1 MKVAA
6 KLVSVFVIAI
16 GFPFTAVHGNVQNAV
31 DAYRLG
37 AGDELRITVFN
48 QQDLSGTFVIGGD
61 GTISMPLI
69 GQVKA
74 GGEGLRELEAA
85 IENAFKPDY
94 LRNPSVSIEVLNYR
108 PFYILGEVNDPGSYP
123 YVAGMRVANAVAL
136 AGGYTE
142 RARKGRVS
150 IERDGFPDSQIR
162 GDGGTS
168 VLPGDIV
175 RVPERFF

>member
-1 MKVAA
+1 MLSGRIAL
-6 KLVSVFVIAI
+6 LVFAFVS
-16 GFPFTAVHGNVQNAV
+16 FPAFAYGNI

-37 AGDELRITVFN
+37 SGDELRVTVFN
-48 QQDLSGTFVIGGD
+48 QEDLSGTFVISGD

-69 GQVKA
+69 GQVQA
-74 GGEGLRELEAA
+74 GGKALAELEEA
-85 IENAFKPDY
+85 IEDELKPDY

-108 PFYILGEVNDPGSYP
+108 PFYILGEVNQPGSYP

-142 RARKGRVS
+142 RASKSRVR

-162 GDGGTS
+162 ADNRTS

>member
-1 MKVAA
+1 MIARVLAF
-6 KLVSVFVIAI
+6 FVIVL
-16 GFPFTAVHGNVQNAV
+16 GLSTASAQGNVQGASDV
-31 DAYRLG
+31 YRLG
-37 AGDELRITVFN
+37 SGDELRVTVFN
-48 QQDLSGTFVIGGD
+48 HQDLSGTFVIGGE

-69 GQVKA
+69 GQVQA
-74 GGEGLRELEAA
+74 GGKGLRELEDEIEAA
-85 IENAFKPDY
+85 LKPDY

-108 PFYILGEVNDPGSYP
+108 PFYILGEVNEPGSYP
-123 YVAGMRVANAVAL
+123 YVAGMRVVNAVAL

-142 RARKGRVS
+142 RASKGRVR

-162 GDGGTS
+162 ADDRTS